1 MRVAFDSVIL
11 GAYLHPRASYP
22 KSVDRVPE
30 RLDHLV
36 ESLAAA
42 RATIIIPAPALSEF
56 LVLAG
61 SDAPLYLA
69 DLTNSPVFVVEPFDL
84 RAAVEAAESQ
94 LRAMGARDKKAG
106 ATGSWQKVKVDRQIV
121 AIAKVHAVD
130 ELYTEDE
137 DVRQLAEFDG
147 ITVKGVQELPLPPA
161 DQQDLFPTQE
171 QASQQPPSVS
181 PEEDDTT

>member
-11 GAYLHPRASYP
+11 GAYIHPQAAYP
-22 KSVDRVPE
+22 KAVDRVPE
-30 RLDHLV
+30 RLEHLV
-36 ESLAAA
+36 ESLVAA

-61 SDAPLYLA
+61 TDAPLYLTE
-69 DLTNSPVFVVEPFDL
+69 LTNNAVFVVEPFDL

-94 LRAMGARDKKAG
+94 IRAVAAIDKKAG

-130 ELYTEDE
+130 ELYTEDK
-137 DVRQLAEFDG
+137 DVRRLAEFDG
-147 ITVKGVQELPLPPA
+147 ITVKSVRDLPLPPD
-161 DQQDLFPTQE
+161 DQPDLFPV
-171 QASQQPPSVS
+171 QQPPTPPPS
-181 PEEDDTT
+181 EDET